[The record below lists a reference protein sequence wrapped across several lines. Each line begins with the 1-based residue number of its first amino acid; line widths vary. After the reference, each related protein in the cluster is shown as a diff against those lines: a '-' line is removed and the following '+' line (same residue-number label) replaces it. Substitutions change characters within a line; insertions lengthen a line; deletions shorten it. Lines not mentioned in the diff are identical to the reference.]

1 MLKPVN
7 QEPLFRHF
15 WMAGFECS
23 SHRRK
28 DGVRLDLLRATR
40 HDRFAGRDYRRLIEV
55 GIGAARDGL
64 RWHKIEKVPGRF
76 DFDDWLPMLDAAEE
90 SGIGI
95 IWDIFHYGYP
105 DFHDP
110 RSDDFIQAYAAY
122 AAAVAEK
129 HLRHTGKPICAVPLN
144 EISFFTWALEVGY
157 FPPELGDDH
166 PLGWMKRRL
175 VQSAIAAADAM
186 EDVCPGRRFF
196 WAEPLIH
203 VAPHNRSS
211 IERRNAERMRQSQF
225 EAYDMLMGLKA
236 PELGGHTGMVDA
248 IGLNFYPHNQWYY
261 DGPTI
266 PMGHHQYR
274 PMRDML
280 VEVWQRYG
288 TPIFVSETGAEGTG
302 RPAWL
307 HYVCDEVR
315 AAMAAGAR
323 IEAICLYPITDYAG
337 WDDSRHC
344 EVGLLGDAGPDGERP
359 LYEPLLEELRRQQQ
373 LFAISSP
380 AMAETTP
387 PPANLVRG
395 SR

>member
-1 MLKPVN
+1 MSESTN
-7 QEPLFRHF
+7 TDSLFRSF

-40 HDRFAGRDYRRLIEV
+40 HDRFALQDYRSLRE
-55 GIGAARDGL
+55 IGFLSARDGI
-64 RWHKIEKVPGRF
+64 RWHKVEKIPGKF
-76 DFDDWLPMLDAAEE
+76 DFADWLPMVDAAQEA
-90 SGIGI
+90 GIDV

-110 RSDDFIQAYAAY
+110 RQDDFIKAYAAY

-129 HLRHTGKPICAVPLN
+129 HLSHTGQPIRAVPLN

-157 FPPELGDDH
+157 FPPELGNDH
-166 PLGWMKRRL
+166 PIGWMKRRL
-175 VQSAIAAADAM
+175 VQSAVAAAAAM

-203 VAPHNRSS
+203 VAPHDRSS
-211 IERRNAERMRQSQF
+211 AERRNAERMRQSQF
-225 EAYDMLMGLKA
+225 EAYDMLLGLKA
-236 PELGGHTGMVDA
+236 PELGGHPAMVDA

-266 PMGHHQYR
+266 PMGHHEYR

-280 VEVWQRYG
+280 VEVWERYG
-288 TPIFVSETGAEGTG
+288 KPIFISETGAEGTA

-315 AAMAAGAR
+315 AAMANGAR
-323 IEAICLYPITDYAG
+323 IEAICLYPITDYPG
-337 WDDSRHC
+337 WDNSRAC
-344 EVGLLGDAGPDGERP
+344 QVGLFGDSDEHGHRR
-359 LYEPLLEELRRQQQ
+359 LSEEYLAEVQRQQR
-373 LFAISSP
+373 LFER
-380 AMAETTP
+380 M
-387 PPANLVRG
+387 
-395 SR
+395 

>member
-1 MLKPVN
+1 MEASS
-7 QEPLFRHF
+7 EPLFRHF

-28 DGVRLDLLRATR
+28 DGVRLDLLRSTR
-40 HDRFAGRDYRRLIEV
+40 HDRFAGQDYRAVLDL
-55 GIGAARDGL
+55 GFGAARDGL
-64 RWHKIEKVPGRF
+64 RWHRIERTPGKF

-90 SGIGI
+90 TGMEV

-110 RSDDFIQAYAAY
+110 RHDDFIAAYAAY

-129 HLRHTGKPICAVPLN
+129 HLAHTGKPIRAVPLN

-157 FPPELGDDH
+157 FPPDMEDH
-166 PLGWMKRRL
+166 PIGWMKRRL
-175 VQSAIAAADAM
+175 IHSAIAAAEAM
-186 EDVCPGRRFF
+186 EHVCPGRRFF

-211 IERRNAERMRQSQF
+211 AERNNAERMRRSQF
-225 EAYDMLMGLKA
+225 EAYDLLMGLKE
-236 PELGGHTGMVDA
+236 PELGGHPGMVDA

-266 PMGHHQYR
+266 PMGHHEYR

-280 VEVWQRYG
+280 VEVWERYG
-288 TPIFVSETGAEGTG
+288 KPIFISETGAEGTAKA
-302 RPAWL
+302 AWL

-315 AAMAAGAR
+315 AAMKAGVR

-344 EVGLLGDAGPDGERP
+344 QVGLLGNADAEGRREVCADYWQEVQ
-359 LYEPLLEELRRQQQ
+359 RQQA
-373 LFAISSP
+373 LFAGNRP
-380 AMAETTP
+380 EAMLA
-387 PPANLVRG
+387 AAR
-395 SR
+395 